1 MSEKKLAA
9 LTFDDGPTVGIT
21 DRVLDVLEENHA
33 VASFFLIGQQITEET
48 EYLVKRAHGMGCTI
62 ENHSK
67 THQSMPKQSEQE
79 IVDEIKETSDRIEK
93 IVGEKPEFFRPPYID
108 YDQKMYVLIDL
119 TFISGYGCEDWL
131 PEVSAK
137 ERTERLLKV
146 ARPGFMILLHDMAD
160 NMQTVEAIKTLI
172 PELKRQGY
180 EFVTIRDIFMKS
192 GIKPE
197 HNVVYMSVDE
207 VRENYR

>member
-1 MSEKKLAA
+1 MSEKKLVA

-21 DRVLDVLEENHA
+21 DRGLDVLEENHA

-48 EYLVKRAHGMGCTI
+48 EYLVKRAHDMGCTI

-93 IVGEKPEFFRPPYID
+93 IVEEKPEFFRPPYID
-108 YDQKMYVLIDL
+108 YVQKMYDLIDL

-160 NMQTVEAIKTLI
+160 NIQTVEAIKTLI

>member
-67 THQSMPKQSEQE
+67 THQSMPKHSEQE

-108 YDQKMYVLIDL
+108 YDQKMYDLIDL

>member
-48 EYLVKRAHGMGCTI
+48 EYLVKRAHDMGCTI

-79 IVDEIKETSDRIEK
+79 IVDEIKETSDRIEMS
-93 IVGEKPEFFRPPYID
+93 VGEKPEFYRPPEID
-108 YDQKMYVLIDL
+108 YVQKMYDLIDL

-160 NMQTVEAIKTLI
+160 NIQTVEAIKTLI

-207 VRENYR
+207 VREKYR

>member
-1 MSEKKLAA
+1 MSEKKLVA

-48 EYLVKRAHGMGCTI
+48 EYLVKRAHDMGCTI

-93 IVGEKPEFFRPPYID
+93 IVEEKPEFFRPPYID
-108 YDQKMYVLIDL
+108 YDQKMGL
-119 TFISGYGCEDWL
+119 
-131 PEVSAK
+131 
-137 ERTERLLKV
+137 
-146 ARPGFMILLHDMAD
+146 
-160 NMQTVEAIKTLI
+160 
-172 PELKRQGY
+172 
-180 EFVTIRDIFMKS
+180 
-192 GIKPE
+192 
-197 HNVVYMSVDE
+197 
-207 VRENYR
+207 

>member
-1 MSEKKLAA
+1 MSEKKLVA

-48 EYLVKRAHGMGCTI
+48 EYLVKRAHDMGCTI

-79 IVDEIKETSDRIEK
+79 IVDEIKETSVRIEK
-93 IVGEKPEFFRPPYID
+93 SVEEQPEFFRPPDLD
-108 YDQKMYVLIDL
+108 YAQKMYDLIDR

-160 NMQTVEAIKTLI
+160 NIQTVEAIKTLI

>member
-48 EYLVKRAHGMGCTI
+48 EYLVKRAHDMDCTI

-93 IVGEKPEFFRPPYID
+93 IVEEKPEFFRPPYID
-108 YDQKMYVLIDL
+108 YDQKMYDLIDL

-160 NMQTVEAIKTLI
+160 NIQTVEAIKTLI

>member
-1 MSEKKLAA
+1 MSEKKLVA

-48 EYLVKRAHGMGCTI
+48 EYLVKRAHDMGCTI

-93 IVGEKPEFFRPPYID
+93 IVEEKPEFFRPPYID
-108 YDQKMYVLIDL
+108 YDQKMYDLIDL

-160 NMQTVEAIKTLI
+160 NIQTVEAIKTLI

-197 HNVVYMSVDE
+197 HNVVYMSMVE

>member
-1 MSEKKLAA
+1 MIISDH
-9 LTFDDGPTVGIT
+9 T
-21 DRVLDVLEENHA
+21 
-33 VASFFLIGQQITEET
+33 
-48 EYLVKRAHGMGCTI
+48 
-62 ENHSK
+62 
-67 THQSMPKQSEQE
+67 QE
-79 IVDEIKETSDRIEK
+79 IVDEISETSDRIEK
-93 IVGEKPEFFRPPYID
+93 IVGEMPEFFRPPYID
-108 YDQKMYVLIDL
+108 YDQKMYDLIDL
-119 TFISGYGCEDWL
+119 TFFSGYGCEDWL

-160 NMQTVEAIKTLI
+160 NIQTVEAIKTLI

>member
-48 EYLVKRAHGMGCTI
+48 EYLVKRAHDMGCTI

-79 IVDEIKETSDRIEK
+79 IVDEIKETSDRIEM

-108 YDQKMYVLIDL
+108 YDQKMYDLIDL

-146 ARPGFMILLHDMAD
+146 ARPGFMILLHDMAARAHRYY
-160 NMQTVEAIKTLI
+160 Q
-172 PELKRQGY
+172 
-180 EFVTIRDIFMKS
+180 
-192 GIKPE
+192 
-197 HNVVYMSVDE
+197 
-207 VRENYR
+207 